1 MSKLMKGHGLT
12 HRGTRITEAGI
23 RRERRD
29 CDLPYIVTINTFTVG
44 IHRTLED
51 AAQWLNEITD
61 FPIAEI
67 LADAERRGY
76 D

>member
-1 MSKLMKGHGLT
+1 MKGHGLT

-23 RRERRD
+23 RRERYGGEM
-29 CDLPYIVTINTFTVG
+29 PWIVTINRFTVG